1 MGFAYDAEVLSLVL
15 AARLQ
20 LVEQARTR
28 CVMQADG
35 ISKGGHDIGHKSERC
50 EIDEHDV
57 IKVPLKISIRSRG
70 KGQAGLADAGRTS
83 LRTWMN
89 TMCTCGM
96 WRCTSLQLNSGC
108 WRACWSMPASWSRI
122 ARC

>member
-1 MGFAYDAEVLSLVL
+1 MTQNVFSLVL

-28 CVMQADG
+28 CVMQAEG
-35 ISKGGHDIGHKSERC
+35 ISKGEHDIGRTCERC

-57 IKVPLKISIRSRG
+57 IKVPLKISVRSRG
-70 KGQAGLADAGRTS
+70 KGQAGSCRCRPDLAADLDEHHVYVR
-83 LRTWMN
+83 
-89 TMCTCGM
+89 M

-108 WRACWSMPASWSRI
+108 WRTC
-122 ARC
+122 